1 MYWSHCLNPNNHV
14 LHAAA
19 QGWDWPEEQF
29 SLITGLCLDHLL
41 LQGHLHQLEE
51 CWLLLNRVKGHSL
64 SRWTQENTPTQ
75 ISCVHWHRHALT
87 PLLLIFRFFCAWK
100 HVNHILAKNF
110 RADMHLSPCVAPFKH
125 VRWTHL
131 KAQFPEEQIYSFMHR
146 PPLIGFHNGWQIYE

>member
-1 MYWSHCLNPNNHV
+1 MQLFVWTQTTISFMRLPKAKTGQRILLDRRTV
-14 LHAAA
+14 LWLSA
-19 QGWDWPEEQF
+19 P
-29 SLITGLCLDHLL
+29 I
-41 LQGHLHQLEE
+41 LQGHVHQLED
-51 CWLLLNRVKGHSL
+51 CWLLINRAKEHSL
-64 SRWTQENTPTQ
+64 SQVEHSIHTHTRK
-75 ISCVHWHRHALT
+75 SHVHWNRHALT

-110 RADMHLSPCVAPFKH
+110 RADMHLSPSVAPFKH